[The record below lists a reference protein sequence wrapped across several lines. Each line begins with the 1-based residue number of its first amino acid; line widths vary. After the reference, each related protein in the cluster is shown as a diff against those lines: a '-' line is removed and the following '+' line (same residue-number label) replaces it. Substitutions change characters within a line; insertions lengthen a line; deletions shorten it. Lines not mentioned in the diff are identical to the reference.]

1 MSFTVEQHI
10 AAAWVLDRA
19 DRYPNDSPVRA
30 ALDEIMAGLANGEH
44 LRAAEHGE
52 LDDMLRVPFIRVA
65 EDAQTA
71 AFVAWLRGG
80 KQRSWSKRAIQSSA
94 KRRITLCSKLAQS
107 AKPLMPT
114 KPTRRRKRHDQ
125 GQRRERAA
133 HRRPG

>member
-52 LDDMLRVPFIRVA
+52 LDDILRVPFIRVA

-71 AFVAWLRGG
+71 AFVAWLREREAALMEQARNSIFRQEANHLVLEAGAVG
-80 KQRSWSKRAIQSSA
+80 K
-94 KRRITLCSKLAQS
+94 
-107 AKPLMPT
+107 
-114 KPTRRRKRHDQ
+114 
-125 GQRRERAA
+125 AA
-133 HRRPG
+133 DAYEAHKKEKTS